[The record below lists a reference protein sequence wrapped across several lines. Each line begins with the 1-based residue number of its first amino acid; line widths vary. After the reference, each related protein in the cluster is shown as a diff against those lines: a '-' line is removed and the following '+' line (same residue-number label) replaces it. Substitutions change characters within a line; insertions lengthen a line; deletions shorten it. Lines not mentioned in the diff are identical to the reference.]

1 MGVIE
6 SKSLDR
12 DAGET
17 RFPLFL
23 IPLWT
28 MIASREI
35 AHGLDLFVL
44 PHVPRLRRQGSRQ
57 FRSHN
62 HHQTTLHYEAV

>member
-1 MGVIE
+1 MDVIE

-23 IPLWT
+23 IALWT

-35 AHGLDLFVL
+35 AHRLDLFVL
-44 PHVPRLRRQGSRQ
+44 PHVPRLRRLGSRH

-62 HHQTTLHYEAV
+62 HHQTTLYYEAV

>member
-1 MGVIE
+1 MDVIE

-28 MIASREI
+28 MIASEKSLI
-35 AHGLDLFVL
+35 VSISLFCRMF
-44 PHVPRLRRQGSRQ
+44 H
-57 FRSHN
+57 
-62 HHQTTLHYEAV
+62 A

>member
-1 MGVIE
+1 MDVIE

-44 PHVPRLRRQGSRQ
+44 TPKSLQLFGIM
-57 FRSHN
+57 
-62 HHQTTLHYEAV
+62 L